1 MTTDETLEAETADY
15 KLGYEA
21 GFEAGKEALKKE
33 IEEGTRSGSVVYSLD
48 SYSLLSDK
56 EVRNLIA
63 FVEEMAQL
71 SKRTEAVNLANQRV
85 AEFQEELTAALYSD
99 AHSVLESVLSN
110 TPDYKGVTPT
120 AVTSFLTN
128 NNEV

>member
-1 MTTDETLEAETADY
+1 MTTDDAIANESEDY

-21 GFEAGKEALKKE
+21 GYEAGKEALKKE
-33 IEEGTRSGSVVYSLD
+33 VEEGTRSGSVVYSLD

-56 EVRNLIA
+56 EVRNLVA
-63 FVEEMAQL
+63 FVEEMAHM

-85 AEFQEELTAALYSD
+85 AEFQEELMAALYSD
-99 AHSVLESVLSN
+99 ANSVLESVLAN
-110 TPDYKGVTPT
+110 TPQYEGVSPT
-120 AVTSFLTN
+120 AVTDFLTN

>member
-1 MTTDETLEAETADY
+1 MTTDATLENETADY

-21 GFEAGKEALKKE
+21 GFEAGKEALRKE
-33 IEEGTRSGSVVYSLD
+33 VEESNRNISVLYDLE
-48 SYSLLSDK
+48 SYSMMSDK
-56 EVRNLIA
+56 EVRKLIEYKTKLA
-63 FVEEMAQL
+63 LGSEENMATK
-71 SKRTEAVNLANQRV
+71 S
-85 AEFQEELTAALYSD
+85 AALRMAESYEAAMQAIAQDTS
-99 AHSVLESVLSN
+99 AMVESVLSN